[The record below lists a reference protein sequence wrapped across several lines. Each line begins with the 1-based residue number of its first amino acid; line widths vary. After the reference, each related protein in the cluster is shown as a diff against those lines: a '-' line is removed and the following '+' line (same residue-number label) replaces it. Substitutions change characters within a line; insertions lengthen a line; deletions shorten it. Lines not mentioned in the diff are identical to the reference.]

1 MRRGEVGGRGG
12 GEEGFGNFAKRKT
25 DLGQGG
31 LYTGVKIT
39 STLHGQLSK
48 HTVTPINSQLIH

>member
-12 GEEGFGNFAKRKT
+12 GEEGFGNFTKRKT

-31 LYTGVKIT
+31 LHTGVKIT
-39 STLHGQLSK
+39 RTLHGQLSK